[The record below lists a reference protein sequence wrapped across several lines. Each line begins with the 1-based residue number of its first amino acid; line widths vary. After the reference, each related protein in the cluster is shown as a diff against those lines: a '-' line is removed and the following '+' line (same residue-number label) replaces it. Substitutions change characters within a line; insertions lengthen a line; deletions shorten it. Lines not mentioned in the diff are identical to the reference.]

1 MLIPL
6 RPWLHRL
13 GRPFP
18 NQQMSLT
25 KWSKTNQK
33 CPSPLLWDCG
43 RAFSRALGIL
53 LWLCGC
59 KDPKFFLE
67 CTLETELTLEIS
79 VGPLSPL
86 CSPKPTSQGSNSLPA
101 VLITQRECLMSNDC
115 SAAPED
121 LRPGLLAAFQKEW
134 SLLFPDHRPVLKG
147 SSSPMLH
154 SCMNP
159 CPDPVTSHVP
169 QCHEACVTLLLF
181 PNVISSPFHPITAW
195 LNDEGP

>member
-1 MLIPL
+1 MIWYFRKKNVEVFIVGKTGTLSIVLHVLYGTAISKFWMWWGPCSCFWAEDSVLIPL

-18 NQQMSLT
+18 NQQVSLT

-67 CTLETELTLEIS
+67 CTLETLEIS
-79 VGPLSPL
+79 VGSLSPL

-101 VLITQRECLMSNDC
+101 VLITQRECLMT
-115 SAAPED
+115 A
-121 LRPGLLAAFQKEW
+121 LQ
-134 SLLFPDHRPVLKG
+134 
-147 SSSPMLH
+147 
-154 SCMNP
+154 
-159 CPDPVTSHVP
+159 
-169 QCHEACVTLLLF
+169 
-181 PNVISSPFHPITAW
+181 HPKIW
-195 LNDEGP
+195 DQDS